1 MALTKRIGREHS
13 KAGAKMGSRTGVWTT
28 ALLASS
34 MLTGV
39 AVHAQTAPAAPNG
52 SVALEEVVVTAQKRS
67 ENLQDVPISIQALGT
82 KTLEERHI
90 NGLNDYIKFLPSVAI
105 QTTSPGFS
113 SVFMRGIVSGDNA
126 NHSGPLPTVGTYLD
140 EQPITTIQGALD
152 LHIYDI
158 ARVEALAG
166 PQGTLYGASSQ
177 AGTIR
182 IITNKP
188 NTSSFSAGYDLE
200 ANTIAHGDPGYVLEG
215 FVNQPLSDTVAVRL
229 VGWRE
234 HDGGYIDNVPGT
246 RTYPTSGVTVNNS
259 DQVKND
265 YNDVD
270 VYGARLALRMELGE
284 NWIVTPTVMGQ
295 QTKVGGLF
303 SYDPNVGDLK
313 VAHYYP
319 ETSNDKWWQAAMT
332 VEGKISNLD
341 VVYAGSYLKRDVD
354 SRSDY
359 TDYSFFYDTLTT
371 YGAYWTD
378 DAGNPVN
385 PAQYIKGNDA
395 YTKVSHEIR
404 VSTPQENRLRFVGGV
419 FYQRQTHGITQDYII
434 DAIGESISVPG
445 YPHTIWLTKQKR
457 VDRDQAA
464 FGELAYDITDKL
476 TVTGGIRF
484 FKAHNTLKGFFGYGA
499 GYSSNTGEAKCFA
512 GQEIA
517 GSPCTNLDKGI
528 KEKGNSPKVNV
539 TYKIDPD
546 KLVYATYSEGFRPGG
561 INRRGTIPPYSADYL
576 KNYEAGWK
584 TSWLENRIRWNGA
597 VYIEKWNDFQVGLLG
612 ANGLTEIH
620 NAGSAKVKG
629 IETDINWAI
638 ATGWTLAAS
647 GAYTSAHLT
656 ENFCE
661 QLVGGVQVTDCP
673 TPDAPKGTV
682 LPITPKAKLNITS
695 RYEWGI
701 ADLTAHVQGSV
712 VYQTGSWTDLR
723 ITEREIIGRQ
733 DAYTTADFTA
743 GVARNDWTLEA
754 YVKNAFDKRASLYR
768 YAECIETVCGSNPY
782 IVPNQPR
789 LMGIKFGQKF

>member
-1 MALTKRIGREHS
+1 MMSKTLSNRGLLT
-13 KAGAKMGSRTGVWTT
+13 A
-28 ALLASS
+28 ALLTSS

-39 AVHAQTAPAAPNG
+39 AAQAQTTPAPSG
-52 SVALEEVVVTAQKRS
+52 VVALEEVVVTAQKRS

-90 NGLNDYIKFLPSVAI
+90 SGLNDYIKFLPSVSI

-152 LHIYDI
+152 IHVYDI
-158 ARVEALAG
+158 ARVESLAG

-188 NTSSFSAGYDLE
+188 STAGFSAGYDLE
-200 ANTIAHGDPGYVLEG
+200 ANTIAHGDAGYVAEG
-215 FVNQPLSDTVAVRL
+215 FVNQPISDTVAVRL
-229 VGWRE
+229 VGWAE

-259 DQVKND
+259 NRVKND

-270 VYGARLALRMELGE
+270 VYGARAALRMELGE

-303 SYDPNVGDLK
+303 SYDPSVGDLK

-354 SRSDY
+354 TQSDY

-419 FYQRQTHGITQDYII
+419 FYQRQTHGITQNYII
-434 DAIGESISVPG
+434 DALGESISVPG

-464 FGELAYDITDKL
+464 FGEVAFDITDNL

-484 FKAHNTLKGFFGYGA
+484 FKANNTLKGFFGYGA

-584 TSWLENRIRWNGA
+584 TSWLDNRIRWNGA

-612 ANGLTEIH
+612 TNGLTEIH

-661 QLVGGVQVTDCP
+661 ALVGGVQVTNCA

-682 LPITPKAKLNITS
+682 LPITPKVKFNITS

-701 ADLTAHVQGSV
+701 SDLTAHVQGSV
-712 VYQTGSWTDLR
+712 VYQSGSWTDLR
-723 ITEREIIGRQ
+723 LEEREIIGRQ
-733 DAYTTADFTA
+733 EAYTTADFTA
-743 GVARNDWTLEA
+743 GVARDSWTLEA

>member
-1 MALTKRIGREHS
+1 MTAMKRSNTGLLTAAL
-13 KAGAKMGSRTGVWTT
+13 M
-28 ALLASS
+28 ASS
-34 MLTGV
+34 MLTTV
-39 AVHAQTAPAAPNG
+39 AAQAQTAPAGA
-52 SVALEEVVVTAQKRS
+52 VALDEVVVTAQKRS

-90 NGLNDYIKFLPSVAI
+90 AGLNDYIKFLPSVSI

-177 AGTIR
+177 AGTVR

-188 NTSSFSAGYDLE
+188 STAGFSAGYDLE
-200 ANTIAHGDPGYVLEG
+200 ANTIAHGDAGYVAEG
-215 FVNQPLSDTVAVRL
+215 FVNQPISDKIAVRL
-229 VGWRE
+229 VGWAE
-234 HDGGYIDNVPGT
+234 HDGGYIDNVANSL
-246 RTYPTSGVTVNNS
+246 TYPTSGATRTNANR
-259 DQVKND
+259 VKDN

-270 VYGARLALRMELGE
+270 TYGGRAALRVEVGD
-284 NWIVTPTVMGQ
+284 NWIITPTIMGQ
-295 QTKVGGLF
+295 QEKVHGLF
-303 SYDPNVGDLK
+303 SYDPSLGDLK
-313 VAHYYP
+313 VGHFYP
-319 ETSNDKWWQAAMT
+319 EGSNDKWGQAALT

-341 VVYAGSYLKRDVD
+341 VVYAGSYLKRTVD
-354 SRSDY
+354 SQSDY

-378 DAGNPVN
+378 DAGNPVD
-385 PAQYIKGNDA
+385 PSQYIKGKDS
-395 YTKVSHEIR
+395 YSKVSHEIR
-404 VSTPQENRLRFVGGV
+404 VSTPQENRLRFVGGL
-419 FYQRQTHGITQDYII
+419 FYQRQTHGIFQDYII
-434 DAIGESISVPG
+434 DALGESLSVPG
-445 YPHTIWLTKQKR
+445 YPHTIWLTQQKR

-476 TVTGGIRF
+476 TITGGIRF

-499 GYSSNTGEAKCFA
+499 GYSSNTGEAKCFT
-512 GQEIA
+512 GPEIS

-528 KEKGNSPKVNV
+528 KEKGNSPKVTL
-539 TYKIDPD
+539 TYKVTPD

-561 INRRGTIPPYSADYL
+561 INRRGTIPPYDADYL

-584 TSWLENRIRWNGA
+584 TSWADNRLRWNGA
-597 VYIEKWNDFQVGLLG
+597 VYLEKWQDFQVGLLG

-620 NAGSAKVKG
+620 NAGSAEVKG
-629 IETDINWAI
+629 VETDINWAI
-638 ATGWTLAAS
+638 AQGWTLNAS

-661 QLVGGVQVTDCP
+661 ELVGGVQVTDCA
-673 TPDAPKGTV
+673 TPDAPDGSV
-682 LPITPKAKLNITS
+682 LPITPKLKFNLTT
-695 RYEWGI
+695 RYEWNIG
-701 ADLTAHVQGSV
+701 DLQAHVQGSA
-712 VYQTGSWTDLR
+712 VYQSGSWTDLR
-723 ITEREIIGRQ
+723 IQEREIIGRQ
-733 DAYTTADFTA
+733 NGYTTADFTA
-743 GVARNDWTLEA
+743 GIARDSWMLEA

-768 YAECIETVCGSNPY
+768 YAECIETVCGSHPY

-789 LMGIKFGQKF
+789 IMGLKFGQRF